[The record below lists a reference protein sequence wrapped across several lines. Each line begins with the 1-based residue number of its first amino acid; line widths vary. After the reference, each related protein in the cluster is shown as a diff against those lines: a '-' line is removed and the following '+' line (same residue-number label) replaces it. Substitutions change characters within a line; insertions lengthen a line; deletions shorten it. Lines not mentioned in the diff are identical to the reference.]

1 MVTLCR
7 PTELE
12 NSLDQIYPKVLPH
25 IFELGGGVQGDVG
38 KPVVEEAE
46 QALQV
51 SGGHLVEDQ
60 EVGCT
65 CHLDP
70 RSLSGLHLGGIA
82 MIKLRV
88 APPHLVALEKP

>member
-1 MVTLCR
+1 MLTNIL
-7 PTELE
+7 TKLE

-46 QALQV
+46 QALQM

-70 RSLSGLHLGGIA
+70 RSLFGLHLGGFA
-82 MIKLRV
+82 MIRLSV
-88 APPHLVALEKP
+88 APPHLVALEKS